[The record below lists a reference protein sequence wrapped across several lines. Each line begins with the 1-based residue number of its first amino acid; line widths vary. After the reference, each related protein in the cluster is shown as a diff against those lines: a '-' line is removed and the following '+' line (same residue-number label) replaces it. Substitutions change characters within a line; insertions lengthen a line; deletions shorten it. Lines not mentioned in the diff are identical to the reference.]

1 MIKEYL
7 PTPTLSCPQERVCI
21 CDRNICVCFHGAN
34 HRFSLYFYRQNS
46 DCIKPE
52 TRAATAASWAMY
64 GLATEWSHSRHMP
77 PVEQYA
83 DQVLPLL
90 AANLGISMEFDG
102 QAYVI

>member
-1 MIKEYL
+1 
-7 PTPTLSCPQERVCI
+7 
-21 CDRNICVCFHGAN
+21 
-34 HRFSLYFYRQNS
+34 
-46 DCIKPE
+46 
-52 TRAATAASWAMY
+52 
-64 GLATEWSHSRHMP
+64 MP